1 MAYEKRTWVSGT
13 TPCSAENFNHM
24 EDGIAAANEGVDKL
38 NTDLRSNVI
47 NLERTSGAWLSE
59 SYKSYDVCYYKIPED
74 GLYIAIGYVAIS
86 ETKTDRVYY
95 CSINI
100 NGSDVSKNTQI
111 GNNAY
116 PIQCPVSAIINCKAG
131 DIIKTTA
138 QANYVAENYAGLAS
152 GVLRLIKLHS

>member
-1 MAYEKRTWVSGT
+1 MQHG
-13 TPCSAENFNHM
+13 
-24 EDGIAAANEGVDKL
+24 L

-59 SYKSYDVCYYKIPED
+59 SYKSYDVCYYTIPED